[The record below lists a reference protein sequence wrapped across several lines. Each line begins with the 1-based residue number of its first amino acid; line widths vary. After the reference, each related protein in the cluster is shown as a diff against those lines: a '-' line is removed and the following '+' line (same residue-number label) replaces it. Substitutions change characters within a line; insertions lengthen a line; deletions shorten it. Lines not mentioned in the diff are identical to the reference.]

1 MKLLR
6 LYVDNP
12 ISLYEIRNKLNDLLP
27 IKIQSVLIQNMSC
40 IKIGSILFRCEDNC
54 KDISFSTYFD
64 EKIDYENDTHLLSL
78 VNHIKSVML

>member
-1 MKLLR
+1 
-6 LYVDNP
+6 
-12 ISLYEIRNKLNDLLP
+12 
-27 IKIQSVLIQNMSC
+27 MSC

-78 VNHIKSVML
+78 VNYIKSVML